1 MATVNGTSSTNNVN
15 QVLWSYSTKL
25 VYHTDRATSV
35 DALHAEIQA
44 VEALGTGVTDTNPF
58 TNLT

>member
-1 MATVNGTSSTNNVN
+1 MATINGNAATNNVN

-25 VYHTDRATSV
+25 VWHTDRETSV
-35 DALHAEIQA
+35 DSLHAEIQA
-44 VEALGTGVTDTNPF
+44 LEALGTGVTLTDPF